1 MMNRINTG
9 IEGLDELVNGG
20 FPERT
25 VHLIR
30 GPTGSAKTLFGLQ
43 YIQEGVDEGEKGLF
57 LSVEESRENMRRAV
71 ESFNLDWGP
80 YENGDAYMIDYGE
93 IRRGNLD
100 ESYLAF
106 DELQEFLDNFLE
118 SDEIH
123 RLAIDSISA
132 VSLYYSSTEKLRRS
146 LFEFCRFLKDKDIV
160 TLLIAETE
168 KTSIG
173 VEGFVTDS
181 VINLGY
187 EYFDGEFRR
196 SLKISKMRFTKHDPY
211 KHPFLIMDDGIEIS
225 VEEILR

>member
-1 MMNRINTG
+1 MKRINTG
-9 IEGLDELVNGG
+9 ISGLDKLVNGG
-20 FPERT
+20 FPEKT
-25 VHLIR
+25 VHLVR

-43 YIQEGVDEGEKGLF
+43 YIQEGVKEGEKGLF
-57 LSVEESRENMRRAV
+57 LSVEESRENMKRAV
-71 ESFNLDWGP
+71 KSFNLDWAP
-80 YENGDAYMIDYGE
+80 YQKGESYMIDYGE

-118 SDEIH
+118 SDDIH

-132 VSLYYSSTEKLRRS
+132 VSLYYSSAEKLRRS

-168 KTSIG
+168 KSNIG

-196 SLKISKMRFTKHDPY
+196 SVKINKMRFTKHDPY
-211 KHPFLIMDDGIEIS
+211 KHPFLIMNDGIEIS
-225 VEEILR
+225 VEEVLR

>member
-1 MMNRINTG
+1 MKRINTG
-9 IEGLDELVNGG
+9 ISGLDKLVNGG
-20 FPERT
+20 FPEKT
-25 VHLIR
+25 VHLVR

-43 YIQEGVDEGEKGLF
+43 YIQEGVNEGEKGLF
-57 LSVEESRENMRRAV
+57 LSVEESRENMKRAV
-71 ESFNLDWGP
+71 KSFNLDWEP
-80 YENGDAYMIDYGE
+80 YQEGNAYMIDYGE

-118 SDEIH
+118 SDDIH

-132 VSLYYSSTEKLRRS
+132 VSLYYSSAEKLRRS

-168 KTSIG
+168 KSNIG

-196 SLKISKMRFTKHDPY
+196 SVKINKMRFTKHDPY
-211 KHPFLIMDDGIEIS
+211 KHPFLIMNDGIEIS
-225 VEEILR
+225 VEEVLR

>member
-1 MMNRINTG
+1 MKRIKTG
-9 IEGLDELVNGG
+9 IDGLDDLVNGG
-20 FPERT
+20 FPEKT

-43 YIQEGVDEGEKGLF
+43 YIQEGVKEGEKGLF
-57 LSVEESRENMRRAV
+57 LSVEESRDNMKRAV
-71 ESFNLDWGP
+71 ESFDLDWEP
-80 YENGDAYMIDYGE
+80 YEKGEAYMIDYGE

-118 SDEIH
+118 SDDIH

-146 LFEFCRFLKDKDIV
+146 LFEFCRFLKEKDIV

-168 KTSIG
+168 KSDIG

-196 SLKISKMRFTKHDPY
+196 SLKISKMRFTRHDPY
-211 KHPFLIMDDGIEIS
+211 KHPFLIMNDGIDIS
-225 VEEILR
+225 VEEVLR